1 MHSHILGQVFD
12 AGSYKTQT
20 RKMLLLLIVESLDVK
35 GELSMVLGK
44 EKKTW
49 TVRAPRFRARD
60 TWDMREEF
68 HASNIGI
75 FNG

>member
-12 AGSYKTQT
+12 AGSYKTQL

-60 TWDMREEF
+60 T
-68 HASNIGI
+68 
-75 FNG
+75 